1 VESVRPGILTEARRR
16 RGFSVRAPV
25 QPPVAEYRLHR
36 PGSPNVS
43 GHQRFRTT
51 PIRPQ
56 RAEFVPIPARRRFP
70 PLVGAVVGSSLVA
83 SLIVAGLVSVGV
95 VVARLVSRRRL
106 TTR

>member
-1 VESVRPGILTEARRR
+1 VHR
-16 RGFSVRAPV
+16 FSLRWPSTG
-25 QPPVAEYRLHR
+25 LHR

-83 SLIVAGLVSVGV
+83 SLIVAGLACVGV
-95 VVARLVSRRRL
+95 VSPASVSSSGVGRAPPR
-106 TTR
+106 